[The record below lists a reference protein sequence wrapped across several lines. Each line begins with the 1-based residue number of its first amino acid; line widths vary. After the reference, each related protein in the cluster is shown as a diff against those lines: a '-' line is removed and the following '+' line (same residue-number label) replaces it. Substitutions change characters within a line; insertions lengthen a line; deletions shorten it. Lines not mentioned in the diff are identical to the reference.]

1 MNAKKPGLEMT
12 ASLLKKLLQFEARL
26 EKDHIKTLTKDWNT
40 LYKEGDFYQEEL
52 IVTNSF
58 KNSQKTEGNFT
69 YVPKKRSHRKAFGV
83 RWKEQNEIFDI
94 ETIKENIEGAMHVGK
109 KDDKMVGKK
118 GGATSAS
125 ASKAASEEKNHDLIT
140 NVNEEDLK
148 ERAATAF
155 FDDDENVQPIVIG
168 DTYSELFLA
177 KKGKDRKP
185 IPSLT

>member
-26 EKDHIKTLTKDWNT
+26 EKDHIKVLTKDWNT
-40 LYKEGDFYQEEL
+40 LYKDGDFYQEEL

-58 KNSQKTEGNFT
+58 KNSQKADGSGFI
-69 YVPKKRSHRKAFGV
+69 YVPKKRSHRKGFGV

-94 ETIKENIEGAMHVGK
+94 ETIKENIEGAIQGK
-109 KDDKMVGKK
+109 KDDKSSGSKK
-118 GGATSAS
+118 TGGQANGGD
-125 ASKAASEEKNHDLIT
+125 EKNHDLIT
-140 NVNEEDLK
+140 NINEEDLK

-155 FDDDENVQPIVIG
+155 MDDDETVTPIVIG
-168 DTYSELFLA
+168 DSYSELFQA